1 MQMTDYKELLLA
13 LVTKIVDYPDEVTIT
28 EVEGERAAILEL
40 RVHDS
45 DVGKVIGREGRII
58 NALRTLVKA
67 AAGRE
72 NKRITIELLS

>member
-1 MQMTDYKELLLA
+1 MTDYKELLVA
-13 LVTKIVDYPDEVTIT
+13 LVTKIVDHPEEVTVT

-40 RVHDS
+40 RVNES
-45 DVGKVIGREGRII
+45 DVGKVIGREGKII

-72 NKRITIELLS
+72 SKRITIELLS

>member
-1 MQMTDYKELLLA
+1 MTDYKELLIA
-13 LVTKIVDYPDEVTIT
+13 LVSKIVDNPDEISVR

-40 RVHDS
+40 RVNENDI
-45 DVGKVIGREGRII
+45 GKVIGREGRII

-72 NKRITIELLS
+72 NKRITVELLS

>member
-1 MQMTDYKELLLA
+1 MTDYKDLLVQ
-13 LVTKIVDYPDEVTIT
+13 LVSKIVDNPDDVSVT

-40 RVHDS
+40 RVNES

>member
-1 MQMTDYKELLLA
+1 MTDYKDLL
-13 LVTKIVDYPDEVTIT
+13 VQIVSKIVDNPDDVSVT

-40 RVHDS
+40 RVNES

>member
-1 MQMTDYKELLLA
+1 MTDYKEM
-13 LVTKIVDYPDEVTIT
+13 LVGIVTNIVDYPDEVTVT

-40 RVHDS
+40 RVNES
-45 DVGKVIGREGRII
+45 DIGKVIGRKGRII

-72 NKRITIELLS
+72 DKRVTIELLS

>member
-1 MQMTDYKELLLA
+1 MTDYKELLLA
-13 LVTKIVDYPDEVTIT
+13 LVTKIVDYPDEVSVT

-40 RVHDS
+40 RVNES
-45 DVGKVIGREGRII
+45 DIGKVIGREGRII

>member
-1 MQMTDYKELLLA
+1 MTDYKEMLVA
-13 LVTKIVDYPDEVTIT
+13 LVTKIVDYPDQVSVT

-40 RVHDS
+40 RVHES

>member
-1 MQMTDYKELLLA
+1 MTDYKELLLA

>member
-1 MQMTDYKELLLA
+1 MTDYKELLTQI
-13 LVTKIVDYPDEVTIT
+13 VTKIVDNPGDVSVT

-40 RVHDS
+40 RVNES

-72 NKRITIELLS
+72 DKRITIELLS